1 MVVGVVSG
9 NRGKGKVQGWNM
21 FRVPLCF
28 PLACPVAVSS
38 FACIAVALKVALSFY
53 RKHWWGLLQ

>member
-1 MVVGVVSG
+1 MAVGAVSG
-9 NRGKGKVQGWNM
+9 SRGKGKVQGWNM
-21 FRVPLCF
+21 FRVSHCF

-53 RKHWWGLLQ
+53 RKYR